1 MILTIITAVLFLVM
15 IAYMFRHLIFT
26 YSVLFGKS
34 QSFVKS
40 FKRIAGVFMPKVS
53 ILIPAHNEEFVIGN
67 LLERM
72 TELTYPKNRL
82 EVILVDDGSTDTTGQ
97 IADDYAMKFSFI
109 KAIHRPNGGGGKP
122 AALNDGI
129 KFATGEII
137 LTFDADYYPQLDIV
151 EKLVAPFVDP
161 EVGAVQGRVT
171 VLNEEDSI
179 VSKIVT
185 LERIGGYRI
194 DQEARD
200 ELVLIPQYGGT
211 VGGFRRDALDKVGGW
226 DRYMLTEDTDLTIKL
241 VLKGYQIRYVND
253 AEAYEEAVTTWKAYW
268 NQRYRWAKGH
278 MQCAM
283 KHLKNV
289 VKAPYLSGYEKTELV
304 LLLCIYFMPIFVLVA
319 WGVGLASYLTHEETF
334 LSLNIRGYYFFTLS
348 IFTYSTV
355 GNFAPFFE
363 VGSGA
368 YLDDR
373 KRLLWLLPALTFAFL
388 IMAFCCTKAL
398 IDLSLTRNGNHKW
411 NHTHHN
417 GNGNG
422 NGNGHNGNGHNGN
435 GFNGNGLNGNGH
447 NGKNGK
453 NGNNGFNGFYMNG
466 NGRTTH

>member
-1 MILTIITAVLFLVM
+1 
-15 IAYMFRHLIFT
+15 
-26 YSVLFGKS
+26 
-34 QSFVKS
+34 
-40 FKRIAGVFMPKVS
+40 
-53 ILIPAHNEEFVIGN
+53 
-67 LLERM
+67 
-72 TELTYPKNRL
+72 
-82 EVILVDDGSTDTTGQ
+82 
-97 IADDYAMKFSFI
+97 
-109 KAIHRPNGGGGKP
+109 
-122 AALNDGI
+122 
-129 KFATGEII
+129 
-137 LTFDADYYPQLDIV
+137 
-151 EKLVAPFVDP
+151 
-161 EVGAVQGRVT
+161 
-171 VLNEEDSI
+171 
-179 VSKIVT
+179 
-185 LERIGGYRI
+185 
-194 DQEARD
+194 
-200 ELVLIPQYGGT
+200 
-211 VGGFRRDALDKVGGW
+211 
-226 DRYMLTEDTDLTIKL
+226 
-241 VLKGYQIRYVND
+241 
-253 AEAYEEAVTTWKAYW
+253 
-268 NQRYRWAKGH
+268 
-278 MQCAM
+278 M

-398 IDLSLTRNGNHKW
+398 IDLSLTRNKNHKW

-466 NGRTTH
+466 NGNGNGRTIH